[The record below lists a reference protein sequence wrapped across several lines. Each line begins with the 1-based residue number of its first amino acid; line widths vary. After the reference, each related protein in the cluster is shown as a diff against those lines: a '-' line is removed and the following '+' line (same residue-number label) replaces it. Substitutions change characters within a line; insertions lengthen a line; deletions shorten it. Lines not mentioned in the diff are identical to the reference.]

1 MRSSEKFH
9 RRMQPVMNTALTI
22 TTEIK
27 NKCVKYITNIRA
39 KQISLL
45 AVDNIQEFCPLF
57 DI

>member
-22 TTEIK
+22 TTGIK
-27 NKCVKYITNIRA
+27 NKCVKYITNYT
-39 KQISLL
+39 LL